1 MKISNLFALG
11 TVMVLALTGCKQK
24 PVPTTPLDTAAPTGS
39 GDASARKPA
48 NLNTDPLA
56 PPPGVTGDPKSFPVN
71 GGTLENLPDEGKLA
85 DRDLDRATF
94 AAQTLYFDYDRA
106 NVRANEA
113 HKINQV
119 AAQFKSKGPTFD
131 LLIEGHCDEQG
142 TEEYN
147 RALGERRALAIRE
160 LLIKSGVDGNHLFTR
175 SFGKDKPASP
185 EHDEVARSKNRRG
198 EFVLVLPKKITTT
211 QNAQ

>member
-1 MKISNLFALG
+1 MKISNLLALG
-11 TVMVLALTGCKQK
+11 TLVVLAVTGCKQTDLS
-24 PVPTTPLDTAAPTGS
+24 TTPL
-39 GDASARKPA
+39 
-48 NLNTDPLA
+48 NLNGTAGTGTTTARPPTDLSTTPLGGEK
-56 PPPGVTGDPKSFPVN
+56 GVTGETK
-71 GGTLENLPDEGKLA
+71 GTALPIGSSDNLPDEGKLA

-106 NVRANEA
+106 NVRPNEA
-113 HKINQV
+113 HKIVQV
-119 AAQFKSKGPTFD
+119 AAQFQSKGPTFD

-160 LLIKSGVDGNHLFTR
+160 LLIKSGVDGGHLFTR

-185 EHDEVARSKNRRG
+185 EHDEAARAKNRRG